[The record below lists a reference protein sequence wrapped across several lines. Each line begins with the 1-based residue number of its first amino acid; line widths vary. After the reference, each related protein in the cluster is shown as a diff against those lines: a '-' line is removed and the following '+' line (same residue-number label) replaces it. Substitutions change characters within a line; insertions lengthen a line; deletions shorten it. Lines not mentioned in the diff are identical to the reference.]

1 MQLALWLP
9 LLAPLFLVLV
19 PRALEQLRMQMS
31 ISGTYDVLLVP
42 LALPRDEVLDLLRA
56 APINGL
62 QLQPP
67 PSSSHGDSGAD
78 DTHPV
83 LLQLGYQL
91 ATGPGPG
98 WLPKPSFS
106 EAKLEVPFVSHPA
119 SPPSS
124 SSGPFSYKHTM

>member
-31 ISGTYDVLLVP
+31 ICGTYDVLLVP
-42 LALPRDEVLDLLRA
+42 LALPREEVLDLLRA
-56 APINGL
+56 APLSGL

-67 PSSSHGDSGAD
+67 PPSSHESSGA

-91 ATGPGPG
+91 ATGPGPS